1 MKPTLTELISKLE
14 EQFGKLN
21 SQAEHCAEDFHENYQ
36 DFINSIQSKKI
47 IIIASPN
54 MLATK
59 LQEPK
64 YTRYRTFGGLSI
76 LLFIAGIITLFFNW
90 KIGLGLILG
99 SFLAKFISTKM
110 KNSSSKNFAFELT
123 SKIKETP
130 DDGMFDVCQYYIA
143 GILQLASTKG
153 RAHLPLIPSYSL
165 TGVEEFARREK

>member
-36 DFINSIQSKKI
+36 DFISSIKANNI
-47 IIIASPN
+47 VIIASPN
-54 MLATK
+54 MLASK

-76 LLFIAGIITLFFNW
+76 LLLVAGIITIFFNW
-90 KIGLGLILG
+90 KIGVGLFVV
-99 SFLAKFISTKM
+99 SFLVKFISSKM
-110 KNSSSKNFAFELT
+110 KNNSSKNFALELT
-123 SKIKETP
+123 LKINETP

-143 GILQLASTKG
+143 GILQLASTRG

-165 TGVEEFARREK
+165 TGVEEFARRE

>member
-21 SQAEHCAEDFHENYQ
+21 SQAEHCAEDFHENYE
-36 DFINSIQSKKI
+36 DFISSIQTNNI
-47 IIIASPN
+47 VIIASPN
-54 MLATK
+54 MLASK

-76 LLFIAGIITLFFNW
+76 LLIIAGIITIFFNW
-90 KIGLGLILG
+90 KIGLGLIVG
-99 SFLAKFISTKM
+99 SFLAKFLSSKM
-110 KNSSSKNFAFELT
+110 KSNSSKNFALELT
-123 SKIKETP
+123 SKINKKP

-143 GILQLASTKG
+143 GILQLASAKG

-165 TGVEEFARREK
+165 TGVEEFARRE

>member
-21 SQAEHCAEDFHENYQ
+21 SQAEHCAEDIHENYE
-36 DFINSIQSKKI
+36 DFISSIQANNI
-47 IIIASPN
+47 VIVASPN
-54 MLATK
+54 MLASK

-76 LLFIAGIITLFFNW
+76 LFLIVGLITVFFNW
-90 KIGLGLILG
+90 KIGLGLFVV
-99 SFLAKFISTKM
+99 SFLAKFISSKM
-110 KNSSSKNFAFELT
+110 KNNSSKNFALELT
-123 SKIKETP
+123 SKINETP

-165 TGVEEFARREK
+165 TGVEEFARR

>member
-21 SQAEHCAEDFHENYQ
+21 SQAEHCAEDIHENYE
-36 DFINSIQSKKI
+36 DFISSIQANNI
-47 IIIASPN
+47 VIVASPN
-54 MLATK
+54 MLASK

-76 LLFIAGIITLFFNW
+76 LFLIVGIITVFFNW
-90 KIGLGLILG
+90 KIGLGLFVV
-99 SFLAKFISTKM
+99 SFLAKFISSKM
-110 KNSSSKNFAFELT
+110 KNNSSKNFAHELT
-123 SKIKETP
+123 SKINETP

-165 TGVEEFARREK
+165 TGVEEFARR